1 MLGHSPCPPQ
11 PHTPTRQERMSHF
24 PHHVSG
30 FFATRADAQSARESL
45 LQRGLP
51 AGRMQ
56 IHASDASPTPASSGH
71 DSNAVLKDVVV
82 DGAVGTAVGT
92 GLGALAQVALVA
104 GNVSLFVASPLL
116 APLAMM
122 GWGAGLGGLLGAALG
137 ATTEPA
143 AAPAKEGWLSQLVAD
158 AIAQGQFVLVVQT
171 LDEAETRAAREVI
184 EAAVGGAQEA
194 PPDPD
199 PAA

>member
-1 MLGHSPCPPQ
+1 MQPQ
-11 PHTPTRQERMSHF
+11 

-30 FFATRADAQSARESL
+30 FFAHRADAEAARDRL

-51 AGRMQ
+51 AAQ
-56 IHASDASPTPASSGH
+56 LHIYASDSPPAEPAPAS
-71 DSNAVLKDVVV
+71 DSQAVLKDVVV

-122 GWGAGLGGLLGAALG
+122 GWGASIGAVVGAAVG
-137 ATTEPA
+137 ATSDDKTTGASPD
-143 AAPAKEGWLSQLVAD
+143 GWLSHLVAD
-158 AIAQGQFVLVVQT
+158 AIASGQFVLVAQT
-171 LDEAETRAAREVI
+171 RDERETVAAREVI
-184 EAAVGGAQEA
+184 QAAVGDYRDDVAS
-194 PPDPD
+194 
-199 PAA
+199 